1 MKVSLH
7 WLNQFVKVDDIAPK
21 ELADKLTFAG
31 VEVEDVFT
39 MAKATNLVIGEIL
52 SCEKHPD
59 SDHLH
64 VLQVDEGAKYGIHQ
78 IVCGA
83 PNARKGLK
91 VIVAREGA
99 VLPLVTIAKS
109 EIRGVVSDGMCCAL
123 YELGVDKKY
132 LSEKQCAGIE
142 ELPLDAPLGEEN
154 VLGYL
159 GLDDVVLDL
168 DLLPSRSDLY
178 AVKNVAEEVGALL
191 SRPVKDVKVEALPRQ
206 KSDFHVGSLTEKC
219 PLFAFA
225 EAHGVV
231 SKPSP
236 LWLQRILASEGV
248 RSINSVVDI
257 GNYVMLLT
265 GQPLNLYDLDKLPTK
280 ELVVKD
286 DYAGDFLA
294 MDDKHYA
301 LQKGDLVVTSSSR
314 PMCLA
319 GIMTSK
325 ECAVDEKTVN
335 VGIEAALF
343 QGAAIRHT
351 SNRLGLVS
359 ESSSR
364 FVKGL
369 NPDQGEEVI
378 ALALNLLHD
387 LSEAK
392 SVSEDVVYDTL
403 AHAKRTVA
411 TSLSYINSRLG
422 TSFSYAE
429 VKAVLERDHLTY
441 LSEKGDAFT
450 LAIPAY
456 RVDLV
461 GEADISEEVIRLLGF
476 EHIQSKLPS
485 ASLSLQGGLNAR
497 QKTKLAL
504 RNYLRHTGLAEC
516 VTYSL
521 VDAKHADSFAY
532 VNAGAGYRLK
542 NPMTDDHEYL
552 RKNILWSL
560 LDVAT
565 YNCAHQEKNLAL
577 YEISDLD
584 QPGKASTHLAV
595 VLVGEA
601 LEQGSLKM
609 RPYDFY
615 SIKGVFEGIVALLGI
630 NENRYSYQRL
640 VSQKAEFHPGQ
651 SAAIYLGHTL
661 VGVMGALHPSYIEAN
676 DLPKNAV
683 ALELDLGAFLDLKT
697 SAEKAIVPARYPSI
711 SRDLAFVVDEKVSYE
726 EIRREIKHT
735 DKLIVDVSLFDLYEG
750 ENIALGKK
758 SIALSLSFQDPEK
771 TLKDEEVNA
780 IVAKVIGALKMR
792 FAAEI
797 RQ

>member
-1 MKVSLH
+1 MKVSLN
-7 WLNQFVKVDDIAPK
+7 WLNQLVKVDDIAPK

-64 VLQVDEGAKYGIHQ
+64 VLQVDEGAKYGVHQ

-99 VLPLVTIAKS
+99 VLPLVTIRKS
-109 EIRGVVSDGMCCAL
+109 EIRGVTSDGMCCAL
-123 YELGVDKKY
+123 YELGVDKKF

-142 ELPLDAPLGEEN
+142 ELPLDSVIGEEN

-159 GLDDVVLDL
+159 GLDDTILDL

-191 SRPVKDVKVEALPRQ
+191 SRPVKVPVAAKLSRGATTF
-206 KSDFHVGSLTEKC
+206 KVGSSSAKC

-225 EAHGVV
+225 EAHNVA

-236 LWLQRILASEGV
+236 LWLQRILTSEGV

-265 GQPLNLYDLDKLPTK
+265 GQPLNMYDLDKLPAK
-280 ELVVKD
+280 ELIVKD

-294 MDDKHYA
+294 MDDKRYP
-301 LQKGDLVVTSSSR
+301 LIKGDLVVTSEGR

-325 ECAVDEKTVN
+325 DCAVDENTKN

-369 NPDQGEEVI
+369 NPDQAEDVI
-378 ALALNLLHD
+378 ALALGLLKE
-387 LSEAK
+387 LSMAS
-392 SVSEDVVYDTL
+392 SVSENVVYDTL
-403 AHAKRTVA
+403 NHQKRTVA
-411 TSLSYINSRLG
+411 TSLSYINGRLG
-422 TSFSYAE
+422 TSFAYTE
-429 VKAVLERDHLTY
+429 VKAVLERDHLTF
-441 LSEKGDAFT
+441 LSEKDDVFT

-456 RVDLV
+456 RVDLQ

-476 EHIQSKLPS
+476 GHIQSKLP
-485 ASLSLQGGLNAR
+485 ASNLSLQGGLNPR
-497 QKTKLAL
+497 QKSKASL
-504 RNYLRHTGLAEC
+504 RRYLRHIGLTEC

-532 VNAGAGYRLK
+532 INVGEGYHLK

-552 RKNILWSL
+552 RKNSLWSL
-560 LDVAT
+560 LDIAK
-565 YNCAHQEKNLAL
+565 YNCAHQEKNFAL

-584 QPGKASTHLAV
+584 QPGKASTHLSV
-595 VLVGEA
+595 VLVGEES
-601 LEQGSLKM
+601 EQGDLKT

-615 SIKGVFEGIVALLGI
+615 SIKGIFEGIVSLLGI
-630 NENRYSYQRL
+630 TENRYSYQRL
-640 VSQKAEFHPGQ
+640 VSTKEEFHPGQ
-651 SAAIYLGHTL
+651 SAGIYLGHSL
-661 VGVMGALHPSYIEAN
+661 VGVMGALHPNYIAKN
-676 DLPKNAV
+676 DLGKNTA

-697 SAEKAIVPARYPSI
+697 SAEKAVIPARFPSI
-711 SRDLAFVVDEKVSYE
+711 SRDLAFVVDQKVPYE
-726 EIRREIKHT
+726 EIRREIKRA
-735 DKLIVDVSLFDLYEG
+735 DKLIVGVSLFDLYQG
-750 ENIALGKK
+750 ENIAEGKK
-758 SIALSLSFQDPEK
+758 SIALSILFQNPEK

-780 IVAKVIGALKMR
+780 IIAKVIDALTMR